1 VKGFYRMAVPTYDK
15 LMLPLLQYAS
25 DGQPHHIREAITA
38 LADVLHLSP
47 EDREEM
53 LPKSNKY
60 KFDDRVQWANTYLKK
75 AGLLQSAGRG
85 YLEITDRGLQV
96 LRTNPPFL
104 DRNFLRQ
111 FPEFEEFQRVKP
123 PAIVIEFGTAVASV
137 IPPSIAE
144 QTPEELIQ
152 TVHSDLNQRLA
163 DELLE
168 VILSSSPAFFEQLV
182 VDLLVAM
189 GYGGS
194 LGTGERLGR
203 SGDGGVDG
211 YIYED
216 KLGLNI
222 IYVQAKRY
230 SVDNIVGRPAL
241 QGFAGSLMGERASKG
256 VFITTSSFS
265 KQALEYAYNVPN
277 VKIIP
282 IDGQQLTQL
291 MIEHNV
297 GVSVQQAYVVKKVD
311 RDYFDVD

>member
-1 VKGFYRMAVPTYDK
+1 MPTVYQ
-15 LMLPLLQYAS
+15 LSLPLLRFAS
-25 DGQPHHIREAITA
+25 DGKPHQISEAT
-38 LADVLHLSP
+38 DMLSLQLQLTP
-47 EDREEM
+47 EELGEM
-53 LPKSNKY
+53 LPNSNQ
-60 KFDDRVQWANTYLKK
+60 FRFANRVQWTNSYLKK
-75 AGLLQSAGRG
+75 AGLLQSAGWG
-85 YLEITDRGLQV
+85 KFQITERGLEV
-96 LRTNPPFL
+96 LKSNPREINRQYL
-104 DRNFLRQ
+104 MQ
-111 FPEFEEFQRVKP
+111 FPEFAAFRSRTSKSSDNVTDIEETNVE
-123 PAIVIEFGTAVASV
+123 AN
-137 IPPSIAE
+137 IAE
-144 QTPEELIQ
+144 QTPEELID
-152 TVHSDLNQRLA
+152 TVHNDLNKKLA

-168 VILSSSPAFFEQLV
+168 IILSTSPVFFEKLV
-182 VDLLVAM
+182 VKLLLAM

-194 LGTGERLGR
+194 LGIGERIGR

-230 SVDNIVGRPAL
+230 AIDNIVGRPAL

-265 KQALEYAYNVPN
+265 KQALDYARDVPN

-282 IDGQQLTQL
+282 IDGQRLTQL

-297 GVSVQQAYVVKKVD
+297 GVSVQQTYVVKKVD

>member
-1 VKGFYRMAVPTYDK
+1 LKGFYRMAVPTYDK
-15 LMLPLLQYAS
+15 LMLSLLQYAS

>member
-1 VKGFYRMAVPTYDK
+1 MAVPTYDK

-25 DGQPHHIREAITA
+25 DGEPHHVRDATAA
-38 LADVLHLSP
+38 LADTLHLSP
-47 EDREEM
+47 EDRQEM

-60 KFDDRVQWANTYLKK
+60 KFDDRVSWANTYLKK
-75 AGLLQSAGRG
+75 AGLLQSAGWG
-85 YLEITDRGLQV
+85 KFQITDRGWEV
-96 LRTNPPFL
+96 VRTNPPHL
-104 DRNFLRQ
+104 DRTYLMR
-111 FPEFEEFQRVKP
+111 FPEFEAFQSVRPSPSVQ
-123 PAIVIEFGTAVASV
+123 FGTAV
-137 IPPSIAE
+137 ISITSPDEELTMAE

-152 TVHSDLNQRLA
+152 SVHNDLNQKLA
-163 DELLE
+163 DDLLE
-168 VILSSSPAFFEQLV
+168 TILASSPAFFEQLV
-182 VDLLVAM
+182 VDLLLGM

-194 LGTGERLGR
+194 LGTGQRIGR

-230 SVDNIVGRPAL
+230 AIDNIVGRPAL
-241 QGFAGSLMGERASKG
+241 QGFAGSLMGERANKG
-256 VFITTSSFS
+256 VFITTSGFTR
-265 KQALEYAYNVPN
+265 QALEYAHSVPN

-282 IDGQQLTQL
+282 IDGQRLTQL

-297 GVSVQQAYVVKKVD
+297 GVSVQQTYVVKKVD